1 MMNLITLLGPT
12 DATPDIEID
21 AETYE
26 VRADGELLTCAPAE
40 TLPMAQ
46 RYFLF

>member
-1 MMNLITLLGPT
+1 MVLNGYMPHM
-12 DATPDIEID
+12 EID

-26 VRADGELLTCAPAE
+26 VRADGQLLICEPAKV
-40 TLPMAQ
+40 LPMAQ